1 MRFLMFGVALGLVA
15 VACPAAAQ
23 HGKSEITD
31 VGLAAAIDEAEARGR
46 LLWLYD
52 QAAWHATDALFAK
65 IDPASIDNPRG
76 YVVLP
81 REGDNMLDTIFVVE
95 REGELREF
103 ARYTVNVDSVVGGGL
118 VEGLLPSLSSLAARM
133 FAARSAGLE
142 AMQAEG
148 FGLCSRTNPNTL
160 TLPPDGNGNIAFYL
174 LTSTEDAEVYPIGGH
189 YRADIAPDGSVVS
202 TTRYMNTCF
211 DLPTAAP
218 IGQDGQAG
226 HAGVSYLFGNTPTE
240 IHVFVG
246 YHMPSGYMVIT
257 SQNRTLW
264 LVKDGTIELQQSDFD
279 PAQM

>member
-1 MRFLMFGVALGLVA
+1 MRFLMFSAALGLVA
-15 VACPAAAQ
+15 VAHPTAAQ
-23 HGKSEITD
+23 DAGIEVTD
-31 VGLAAAIDEAEARGR
+31 AALAAAVDEAEALGR

-65 IDPASIDNPRG
+65 TDPAKIDNPRG
-76 YVVLP
+76 YVVIP
-81 REGDNMLDTIFVVE
+81 REGDDMLDTIFVVE
-95 REGELREF
+95 RDGELREF

-118 VEGLLPSLSSLAARM
+118 VEGPLPSLSSLAARM

-174 LTSTEDAEVYPIGGH
+174 LTSTEDAEIYPMGGH

-218 IGQDGQAG
+218 IGQEGQAG
-226 HAGVSYLFGNTPTE
+226 HAGVSYLFGDTPTE

-246 YHMPSGYMVIT
+246 YQMPSGYMVIT
-257 SQNRTLW
+257 SQNRKLW
-264 LVKDGTIELQQSDFD
+264 LIEDGIVTLQQSDFD
-279 PAQM
+279 PPEM